1 MLETFLNPLNV
12 FSFKISSMNLYK
24 KFTNYLL
31 ENHPL
36 LWHSKAIQLTIVS
49 LFLWLISFIL
59 GYNLISLD
67 ILKSESI
74 FNYYFES
81 LFILFHII
89 FCIIVICIWA
99 IYFYKHNAFKNLY
112 PIQKGYFTKLFFL
125 LFIPF
130 TLLVSAYYPFT
141 KGCITKTRS
150 YFDPE
155 LLKLEINKLNIANA
169 FLINDPADY
178 KIDYRVFPTPY
189 PIENIKYDKNNNDW
203 NNEVSVI
210 KDQQNNYKSF
220 EPKDYQEKF
229 EVDENGS
236 KSIYFKSYQLD
247 IKGKKCE
254 PEKVI
259 CKVYSK
265 DELDLPKE
273 NELINFSNLL
283 ITNNKITD
291 QYNFGGVLF
300 QKEFKANYAPKI
312 YDWVRNQKY
321 SAIQNSIDEFNT
333 ICSKYTIDHQINA
346 KHIVLFLKH
355 KQFQNFKTSIVKS
368 YEDRFSNYNKQD
380 EINQIESVLKR
391 KKETIN
397 YMANQHVYFYDK
409 ASLESMLIN
418 FKTSDKSVFQEYNL
432 LLFAYISFFLSW
444 IFICFEFTVIKSFL
458 ISIPVAGVMI
468 ILNSLIVIYT
478 NSFGN
483 IEGSFLISFL
493 ATGLIIIILAITSVN
508 SSFFGKK
515 ITTLFVNLLYL
526 LAPIYIMLCVLY
538 YNELTKW
545 TNIKSVCYGSEKVS
559 NDSFM
564 MNPNL
569 FFFYS
574 LIGVIAFFFIL
585 RKWKSKAE

>member
-1 MLETFLNPLNV
+1 
-12 FSFKISSMNLYK
+12 MNLYK

-36 LWHSKAIQLTIVS
+36 LWHSKAIQLTVVTL
-49 LFLWLISFIL
+49 LFWLISFIL

-81 LFILFHII
+81 LYVLFHVI

-99 IYFYKHNAFKNLY
+99 IYFYKNNAFKNLY

-130 TLLVSAYYPFT
+130 ILLVSAYYPFT
-141 KGCITKTRS
+141 KGCISKTRS
-150 YFDPE
+150 FFDSNE
-155 LLKLEINKLNIANA
+155 LKLEINKLNIANA
-169 FLINDPADY
+169 FLINNAADY
-178 KIDYRVFPTPY
+178 RINNRVYPKPFPV
-189 PIENIKYDKNNNDW
+189 ENIKFDKNKNDW
-203 NNEVSVI
+203 NNEISVI
-210 KDQQNNYKSF
+210 KDPQNNYKSF
-220 EPKDYQEKF
+220 DPKEYQEKF

-247 IKGKKCE
+247 IQGKKCD
-254 PEKVI
+254 PKKVI

-265 DELDLPKE
+265 EELDLPKE
-273 NELINFSNLL
+273 NEIINFSNVL
-283 ITNNKITD
+283 ITNNKIVD
-291 QYNFGGVLF
+291 RYNFGGDFF
-300 QKEFKANYAPKI
+300 QKEFKANYAPKV

-321 SAIQNSIDEFNT
+321 SAIQNSIDEFNA

-346 KHIVLFLKH
+346 KHIVRFLKY
-355 KQFQNFKTSIVKS
+355 KKFQNFKTSIVKS

-409 ASLESMLIN
+409 ASLESIFVN
-418 FKTSDKSVFQEYNL
+418 FKISDKSIFQEYNL
-432 LLFAYISFFLSW
+432 LLFAYISFFLTW
-444 IFICFEFTVIKSFL
+444 LFICFEFTVIKSFL
-458 ISIPVAGVMI
+458 ISIPIAGVLI
-468 ILNSLIVIYT
+468 ILNSLIIIYT

-483 IEGSFLISFL
+483 SEGSFLISFL
-493 ATGLIIIILAITSVN
+493 VTGLIIIILTITSVN
-508 SSFFGKK
+508 SSYFGKK
-515 ITTLFVNLLYL
+515 ITTLLINLLYL
-526 LAPIYIMLCVLY
+526 IAPFYIMLCILY
-538 YNELTKW
+538 FNELNRW
-545 TNIKSVCYGSEKVS
+545 TYIKSVCYGSERIS
-559 NDSFM
+559 QDSIL

-574 LIGVIAFFFIL
+574 LIGVLAFFFIL
-585 RKWKSKAE
+585 RKWKAKAE